1 MRWKKKKAPDY
12 GDRRIISEF
21 LFFPKTLDGETRWLE
36 SAKIRQSYHPGSVL
50 GGWVDQEWHND
61 GDEVPR

>member
-36 SAKIRQSYHPGSVL
+36 FAEIIQSYL
-50 GGWVDQEWHND
+50 GAWCRWVDSSWHN
-61 GDEVPR
+61 GEGNPR